1 MALNRDRPARFQS
14 PPNNEDTEVSMG
26 NDTWTEGT
34 IARLREL
41 WSEGH
46 PTAEIGRRL
55 GVSKSAVVGKAH
67 RIDLPARP
75 SPIKAGGLTAG
86 PRLREIKAVVP
97 KLADMIVLPSC
108 APPPR
113 EPAPPVQDP
122 PRVERRQAA
131 ISRTKTCCWPIG
143 NPKQSGFRFCDAPAL
158 RAKPY
163 CENHANQAYR
173 TTHRQD
179 DKRQEFAAAHP

>member
-1 MALNRDRPARFQS
+1 MS
-14 PPNNEDTEVSMG
+14 

-46 PTAEIGRRL
+46 ATAEIGRRL

-67 RIDLPARP
+67 RLDLTARP

-97 KLADMIVLPSC
+97 KLSDMIMLPSC
-108 APPPR
+108 APPTSR
-113 EPAPPVQDP
+113 EPT
-122 PRVERRQAA
+122 PRAEQRQSA

-158 RAKPY
+158 VAKPY
-163 CENHANQAYR
+163 CEDHANQAYR
-173 TTHRQD
+173 TSSQRPD
-179 DKRQEFAAAHP
+179 DKRQDSAGAHP